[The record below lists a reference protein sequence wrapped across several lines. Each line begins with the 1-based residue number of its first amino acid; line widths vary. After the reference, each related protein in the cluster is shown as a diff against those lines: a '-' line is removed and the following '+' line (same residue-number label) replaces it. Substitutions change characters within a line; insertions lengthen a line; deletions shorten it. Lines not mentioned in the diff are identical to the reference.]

1 MRESGRKKK
10 QRVNEMS
17 DESKRKG
24 ERGEGGGN
32 GKDRE
37 RIKKNK
43 VQKLN
48 QIFWYQ

>member
-1 MRESGRKKK
+1 
-10 QRVNEMS
+10 MS

-24 ERGEGGGN
+24 EGVEGGGN